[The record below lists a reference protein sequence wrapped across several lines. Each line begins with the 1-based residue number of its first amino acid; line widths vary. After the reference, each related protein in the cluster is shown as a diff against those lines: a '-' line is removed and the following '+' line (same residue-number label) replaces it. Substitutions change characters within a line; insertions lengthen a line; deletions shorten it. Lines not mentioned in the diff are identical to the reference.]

1 MKAFFS
7 HLVVLAASFSFI
19 LSQNSKA
26 ADPLDTWTLRNPGPT
41 PNNLRAVTFGNG
53 LGVAVGTV
61 GTIVTSADSG
71 DSWTAR
77 DSGITNLNINLVG
90 VAYGSGRF
98 VAAPEPGILQTLV
111 TSTNGTNWVLTP
123 VAFSNDWF
131 FTAIAYGGSSFV
143 LVGYSGA
150 TNVILTSPDGL
161 SWTRRFCGVGD
172 AFTAITYAQNQFVAV
187 GGTQFPTNRSFIVT
201 SPDGI
206 TWTTRRTNVADY
218 YKSVA
223 GNANGFVAVAL
234 HTTSRSP
241 TGTAWTDVT
250 DANPGSRTAVGAS
263 PSLFVSADVSYF
275 GVAESATIYTSL
287 DGAAWTATGAAL
299 GINSITYGNG
309 RFLAVGSSL
318 DPGVFAIGTR
328 PAIMVSADG
337 TNWVSRTR
345 NVSTFGGVKSAP
357 VTGVAFGAGR
367 FVALTVNTIG
377 QGNAFH
383 SANGSDWSG
392 SPYAS
397 MLTVPPGAVTFG
409 AGRFV
414 AVGGHDATGDNAI
427 ASSPTGTN
435 WTQHYTGSS
444 GALKAVTF
452 GGSQFVAVGQANAG
466 FRPVLT
472 SGDGVNWSVTTALA
486 QLTNNLLGIA
496 YGAGNFVAVGAAGA
510 VARSADGSSWTQ
522 QSITRSNHLRG
533 VLFTNSQ
540 FVAVG
545 DAGSIFTSPDGNT
558 WTRRTS
564 GTTRD
569 LVAIAYFSNQYLA
582 VGDFGTLLV
591 SSNATTWSSLDAGT
605 DLNLVSGAVGGNQLV
620 LGGESVLV
628 TSTTNLHDWKPR
640 FLGSGATEPI
650 FRKVL
655 AVDDRIVAFNAGS
668 QTRST
673 TGRDWVAMPANF
685 NTAGNNAYYTNGV
698 LITVGTEEIANQTRI
713 SYSTNRGEAWTD
725 LSFGSVGQLY
735 GLEYGKGLFVTC
747 GDRPGG
753 TNAPIFTS
761 TNGINW
767 TYRNSGMPAALWD
780 LAFGNNTFVAV
791 GSSGSVRSSDGI
803 NWVTNAGA
811 FGETVAFGGGKFVAA
826 GGSSILLSTNGTNWS
841 TVLTGVNIENV
852 RYGYGTFIAVG
863 PEGSILTS
871 TNGSNWVSRFVRT
884 RQKLNAVEFAHDSAF
899 IVGFAGTIYQSDF
912 LASTPATIQR
922 QPQSRTVLAGSVA
935 TLDVG
940 VAGRLPMTYQWFKN
954 GVPLAGATEPIL
966 TLTGVTNSDA
976 GNYHVVVQNAL
987 GPATSASAT
996 LTVIDPGVA
1005 VLPAELYLFTGT
1017 TGAFTASVVGATPL
1031 SYQWKGNF
1039 STINHATNSSLVF
1052 TNAQSDS
1059 NGNYSVVVTFAQGSR
1074 TSTNEGQ
1081 LIVLASVEDVQLYAD
1096 PSYVQAPIGS
1106 SVTVTSIVQ
1115 GPLPTTYQ
1123 WRRNGTNLPGATAAV
1138 LTLTNVQPS
1147 TSGDYGLKLT
1157 YPQGAVTNDVMTTV
1171 DVYYAEPPVITGV
1184 TASSPSLMQITFT
1197 GLVGRY
1203 YEISYAANLN
1213 PPVDWQSYTAVQV
1226 TANPMVVPIEVPLFN
1241 NPTNT
1246 NAFFRIKILP
1256 P

>member
-1 MKAFFS
+1 MKAYFFRVWVF
-7 HLVVLAASFSFI
+7 VVLTSFI
-19 LSQNSKA
+19 LSRDCKA

-77 DSGITNLNINLVG
+77 DSGITNLNINLAG
-90 VAYGSGRF
+90 VAYGNGRF
-98 VAAPEPGILQTLV
+98 VAAPEPGGFQSLV

-123 VAFSNDWF
+123 VAFSNSWF
-131 FTAIAYGGSSFV
+131 FTAIAFGGSSFV
-143 LVGYSGA
+143 LVGYTGG
-150 TNVILTSPDGL
+150 TNLILTSPDGL

-172 AFTAITYAQNQFVAV
+172 AFTAVTYAQNQFVAV

-201 SPDGI
+201 SSDGI

-234 HTTSRSP
+234 HTTSRSS
-241 TGTAWTDVT
+241 TGVTWTDVT

-275 GVAESATIYTSL
+275 GVNESAALYASS
-287 DGAAWTATGAAL
+287 DGAAWTATGGAL
-299 GINSITYGNG
+299 GINGIAYGNG
-309 RFLAVGSSL
+309 RFIAVGSSL
-318 DPGVFAIGTR
+318 DPGVFPTGTR
-328 PAIMVSADG
+328 PAIMVSTDG
-337 TNWVSRTR
+337 TNWVSSTR
-345 NVSTFGGVKSAP
+345 NIFTFAGIKSSPVS
-357 VTGVAFGAGR
+357 GVAFGAGR
-367 FVALTVNTIG
+367 FVALTANTIS
-377 QGNAFH
+377 QGNTFY
-383 SANGSDWSG
+383 STNGSDWTG

-414 AVGGHDATGDNAI
+414 AVGGNDATGDNAI
-427 ASSPTGTN
+427 SSSTTGTN
-435 WTQHYTGSS
+435 WTQNYTGSS
-444 GALKAVTF
+444 GALKAVAF
-452 GGSQFVAVGQANAG
+452 GSSQFVAVGRASDG
-466 FRPVLT
+466 FKPVLT
-472 SGDGVNWSVTTALA
+472 SSDGVNWSVRTFLA
-486 QLTNNLLGIA
+486 QLTNNLFGIT

-510 VARSADGSSWTQ
+510 VARSADGISWTQ
-522 QSITRSNHLRG
+522 QSITTSNHLRS

-545 DAGSIFTSPDGNT
+545 DAGSIFTSPDGTT
-558 WTRRTS
+558 WTRRAS

-569 LVAIAYFSNQYLA
+569 LAAITYFGNRYVA

-591 SSNATTWSSLDAGT
+591 SSNSVTWSSMDAST
-605 DLNLVSGAVGGNQLV
+605 DIHLTSAAVGGGQLV

-628 TSTTNLHDWKPR
+628 TSTTNLLDWKPR

-655 AVDDRIVAFNAGS
+655 AVDDRIMAFNAGS

-673 TGRDWVAMPANF
+673 TGRDWVATPANF
-685 NTAGNNAYYTNGV
+685 NTAGNNAYYTNGI

-735 GLEYGKGLFVTC
+735 GLDYGNGLFVTC

-753 TNAPIFTS
+753 TNAAIFTS
-761 TNGINW
+761 TNGVNW
-767 TYRNSGMPAALWD
+767 TYRNSGMPAALWG
-780 LAFGNNTFVAV
+780 LAFGNNVFVAV

-826 GGSSILLSTNGTNWS
+826 GSSILLSTNGTNWS
-841 TVLTGVNIENV
+841 TVLSGVNIENV
-852 RYGYGTFIAVG
+852 RYGFGTFIAVG
-863 PEGSILTS
+863 PSGSILTS

-884 RQKLNAVEFAHDSAF
+884 RQNLNSVEFANDSAF
-899 IVGFAGTIYQSDF
+899 IVGYAGTIYQSDF

-922 QPQSRTVLAGSVA
+922 QPQSRTVLAGGVA
-935 TLDVG
+935 TLEVG

-966 TLTGVTNSDA
+966 TLTSVTNSDA
-976 GNYHVVVQNAL
+976 GNYHVVVQNEF
-987 GPATSASAT
+987 GTATSSNAT
-996 LTVIDPGVA
+996 LTAIDPGVA

-1017 TGAFTASVVGATPL
+1017 TGTFTASVAGATPL
-1031 SYQWKGNF
+1031 SYQWKKNF
-1039 STINHATNSSLVF
+1039 SNVNNATNSSLVF
-1052 TNAQSDS
+1052 TNVQIGSS
-1059 NGNYSVVVTFAQGSR
+1059 GNYSVVVTFAQGSR

-1081 LIVLASVEDVQLYAD
+1081 LVVLSSVDDVQLYAD
-1096 PSYVQAPIGS
+1096 PSYLQAPIGS

-1123 WRRNGTNLPGATAAV
+1123 WRRSGTNLPGATAAV

-1184 TASSPSLMQITFT
+1184 TASSPNLMQITFT

-1203 YEISYAANLN
+1203 YEIDYAAALT
-1213 PPVDWQSYTAVQV
+1213 PPVDWQSYTAVQL
-1226 TANPMVVPIEVPLFN
+1226 TANPKVVPIEVPLFN
-1241 NPTNT
+1241 DPINT

>member
-1 MKAFFS
+1 MKRIYPSLFLL
-7 HLVVLAASFSFI
+7 LVLIQILCLAGAI
-19 LSQNSKA
+19 A
-26 ADPLDTWTLRNPGPT
+26 ADALDNWTLRNPGPT

-77 DSGITNLNINLVG
+77 DSGITNLNINLAG
-90 VAYGSGRF
+90 VAYGNGRF
-98 VAAPEPGILQTLV
+98 VAAPEPGSFQNLV
-111 TSTNGTNWVLTP
+111 TSTNSSSWVLTP
-123 VAFSNDWF
+123 VAFSNNWF

-143 LVGYSGA
+143 LVGYSGT

-263 PSLFVSADVSYF
+263 PSLFISADVYYS
-275 GVAESATIYTSL
+275 GVNETAALYASP
-287 DGAAWTATGAAL
+287 DGAAWATTGAAL
-299 GINSITYGNG
+299 GINGITYGNG
-309 RFLAVGSSL
+309 RFIAVGSSV
-318 DPGVFAIGTR
+318 DPGVFPTGTR

-345 NVSTFGGVKSAP
+345 SVSTFGGVKTSP
-357 VTGVAFGAGR
+357 VAGVAFGAGR
-367 FVALTVNTIG
+367 FVALTANTIS
-377 QGNAFH
+377 QGNTFH

-392 SPYAS
+392 SPYS
-397 MLTVPPGAVTFG
+397 SILTMPPGAITFG

-414 AVGGHDATGDNAI
+414 VVGGDDASGATAI
-427 ASSPTGTN
+427 ASSTTGTN
-435 WTQHYTGSS
+435 WTQHYTGAS

-452 GGSQFVAVGQANAG
+452 GGSQFVAVGRANAG

-472 SGDGVNWSVTTALA
+472 SSDGVSWSAQTFLA
-486 QLTNNLLGIA
+486 GLTNNLFSIA
-496 YGAGNFVAVGAAGA
+496 YGGGNFVAVGAAGA
-510 VARSADGSSWTQ
+510 VARSADGISWTQ
-522 QSITRSNHLRG
+522 QSITPSNHLRG

-545 DAGSIFTSPDGNT
+545 DAGSIFTSPDGVV

-564 GTTRD
+564 GTTRN
-569 LVAIAYFSNQYLA
+569 LTAITYFGNRYVA

-591 SSNATTWSSLDAGT
+591 SSNSVTWSGMDAST
-605 DLNLVSGAVGGNQLV
+605 DIHLTSAAVGGGQLV

-628 TSTTNLHDWKPR
+628 TSTTNLLDWKPL

-673 TGRDWVAMPANF
+673 TGRDWVATPANF
-685 NTAGNNAYYTNGV
+685 STAGNDAYYTNGI
-698 LITVGTEEIANQTRI
+698 LIAVGTEETANQTRI

-747 GDRPGG
+747 GDRPSG

-761 TNGINW
+761 TNGSNW

-780 LAFGNNTFVAV
+780 VAFGNNVFVAV

-826 GGSSILLSTNGTNWS
+826 GGSSIVVSTNGTNWS
-841 TVLTGVNIENV
+841 TVQTGVNIENV
-852 RYGYGTFIAVG
+852 RYGFGTFIAVG
-863 PEGSILTS
+863 PSGSILTS

-884 RQKLNAVEFAHDSAF
+884 RQNLNSVEFANDSAF
-899 IVGFAGTIYQSDF
+899 IVGYAGTIYQSDF

-940 VAGRLPMTYQWFKN
+940 VTGRLPMTYQWFKN

-966 TLTGVTNSDA
+966 TLTSVTNSDA
-976 GNYHVVVQNAL
+976 GNYHVIVQNQF

-1005 VLPAELYLFTGT
+1005 VQPAELYLFTGT
-1017 TGAFTASVVGATPL
+1017 TGTFTASVVGATPL
-1031 SYQWKGNF
+1031 SYQWKKDFAN
-1039 STINHATNSSLVF
+1039 INNATNSSLIF
-1052 TNAQSDS
+1052 TNAQIAS

-1081 LIVLASVEDVQLYAD
+1081 LIVLSSVNDVQLYAD

-1115 GPLPTTYQ
+1115 GPLPATYQ
-1123 WRRNGTNLPGATAAV
+1123 WRRSGTNLPGATAAV
-1138 LTLTNVQPS
+1138 LTLTNVQLT

-1157 YPQGAVTNDVMTTV
+1157 YPQGAVTNDLMTTL

-1184 TASSPSLMQITFT
+1184 EASSPGLMQITFT
-1197 GLVGRY
+1197 GLIGRF
-1203 YEISYAANLN
+1203 YEIDYAAALT
-1213 PPVDWQSYTAVQV
+1213 PPVDWQSYTAVQL
-1226 TANPMVVPIEVPLFN
+1226 TANPKVVPIGVPLFSD
-1241 NPTNT
+1241 PANT